1 VSLLYAAGVCLLA
14 AQALGIYA
22 LVTRK
27 ADVIFALVM
36 VVLLVLA
43 VVMGAVGVY
52 HKIH

>member
-14 AQALGIYA
+14 AQVLGIYA

-27 ADVIFALVM
+27 ADVIFSLVM

-43 VVMGAVGVY
+43 VAMGAVGVY